1 MTVIDDIR
9 ALNDDQ
15 LNEELENVRREV
27 FNLRFRAVTR
37 QLSNTNEVGVA
48 KRKVAQVLTI
58 LRERQLAEARSEE
71 QTE

>member
-1 MTVIDDIR
+1 MTVIEDIR
-9 ALNDDQ
+9 TLNDDQ

-48 KRKVAQVLTI
+48 RRKVAQVLTV
-58 LRERQLAEARSEE
+58 LRERQLAEAQSEE

>member
-1 MTVIDDIR
+1 MTAIEDIR
-9 ALNDDQ
+9 TLNDDQ

-48 KRKVAQVLTI
+48 RRKVAQVLTV
-58 LRERQLAEARSEE
+58 LRERQLAEAQSEE

>member
-15 LNEELENVRREV
+15 LSEELENVRREV

-48 KRKVAQVLTI
+48 RRKVAQVLTI
-58 LRERQLAEARSEE
+58 LRQRHLAEARSEGE
-71 QTE
+71 TE